1 VFVGS
6 LLHVVRDVEAT
17 VSTARAQLSERD
29 LLDAVC
35 ESDVAGRVDTV
46 TLLQNIYR
54 SADKSSISAQ
64 QIDII

>member
-35 ESDVAGRVDTV
+35 ESDVAGRVNTV
-46 TLLQNIYR
+46 TLL
-54 SADKSSISAQ
+54 
-64 QIDII
+64 